1 MRRKLRPL
9 ARELARTHPDIDDL
23 DGLIRSGGVL
33 VNGLPAANPATLV
46 AAGSVTL
53 RRHKPLRGEAKLRAA
68 LDAFGLDVHG
78 RTALDVGAAAG
89 GFTRVLLE
97 RGARRV
103 YAVDAGHG
111 QLLGSLRAD
120 PRVVDLERTN
130 LAAVRLAEPVD
141 FVTIDVSYLA
151 LATAAPQLR
160 RIDLATRTE
169 LVALVKPQFELAL
182 AEPPQTS
189 AELEEALV
197 RAIAGLEAAGWRVL
211 GSLPSPVLG
220 ARGAR
225 EFLVYAATLCVAF
238 P

>member
-141 FVTIDVSYLA
+141 FVTIDHSVGTVFAIGSKSVSPTSTTVYKLTA
-151 LATAAPQLR
+151 TNAAGTATATATVTVGTPAPPKHR
-160 RIDLATRTE
+160 A
-169 LVALVKPQFELAL
+169 
-182 AEPPQTS
+182 
-189 AELEEALV
+189 V
-197 RAIAGLEAAGWRVL
+197 RH
-211 GSLPSPVLG
+211 
-220 ARGAR
+220 
-225 EFLVYAATLCVAF
+225 
-238 P
+238 